1 MSVKS
6 FNLVKIRD
14 QFPILNKK
22 INNHQ
27 LVYFDNAAT
36 TQKPKKVINAINE
49 YYSEYN
55 ANIHRGIHTL
65 AEKATNEYEK
75 TRKSISQFINSKSE
89 KEIIFT
95 RGTTEG
101 INLIASSF
109 VKNFLKKED
118 EIIISEME
126 HHSNIVPWQMICE
139 ENGIVLKTI
148 NVLENGEIDLDNF
161 KELIN
166 DKTKFLSIVHTSN
179 TLGTVNPIKQIIE
192 ICKKNNITTM
202 IDGAQASAHSKI
214 NVQDLNCDFFVLS
227 AHKMY
232 GPTGVGI
239 VYGKEEILE
248 KMPPYMG
255 GGEMIKEVN
264 FQKTTYNEL
273 PYKFEAGTPNIGDV
287 IGFNKA
293 LSFINDIG
301 FDNISSYE
309 KKLKDYASNLLNK
322 IDGLKILGN
331 SKNKIG
337 IFSFT
342 LNKVHYYDLGLLL
355 DSKGIAIRTGHH
367 CTQPLMDKF
376 NLEGTARV
384 SLAIY
389 NTKEEIDYFHDN
401 HYLASVRKKKRS
413 KKKSKKKNKSKGSAK
428 RKKNK
433 KSKRKKTT
441 RRKSTKKQSMTFL

>member
-1 MSVKS
+1 MSIKS
-6 FNLVKIRD
+6 FNPNSIRNK
-14 QFPILNKK
+14 FPILNKK
-22 INNHQ
+22 INNNQ

-36 TQKPKKVINAINE
+36 TQKPIQVIESINK

-65 AEKATNEYEK
+65 AEKATQEYEK
-75 TRKSISQFINSKSE
+75 TRKTVSKFINSRSE
-89 KEIIFT
+89 KEVIFT

-109 VKNFLKKED
+109 VKNFIKKGD

-139 ENGIVLKTI
+139 ENEIILKTI
-148 NVLENGEIDLDNF
+148 NVFENGEIDLDNF
-161 KELIN
+161 KELISN
-166 DKTKFLSIVHTSN
+166 KTKFLSIVHTSN
-179 TLGTVNPIKQIIE
+179 TLGTVNPIKEMIE
-192 ICKKNNITTM
+192 ICKKNNIITM

-214 NVQDLNCDFFVLS
+214 DVQDLNCDFFVLS

-255 GGEMIKEVN
+255 GGEMIKDVN
-264 FQKTTYNEL
+264 FKKTTYNEL

-287 IGFNKA
+287 IGFNEA
-293 LSFINDIG
+293 LSFINNIG
-301 FDNISSYE
+301 LDNISLYE
-309 KKLKDYASNLLNK
+309 KELKNYASNSFNE
-322 IDGLKILGN
+322 IEEINIIGN

-342 LNKVHYYDLGLLL
+342 VDKIHYYDLGLLL

-389 NTKEEIDYFHDN
+389 NTKNEIDYFVEK
-401 HYLASVRKKKRS
+401 L
-413 KKKSKKKNKSKGSAK
+413 
-428 RKKNK
+428 
-433 KSKRKKTT
+433 
-441 RRKSTKKQSMTFL
+441 KQLIN

>member
-148 NVLENGEIDLDNF
+148 NVLKNGEIDLDNF

-202 IDGAQASAHSKI
+202 VDGAQASAHSKI

-389 NTKEEIDYFHDN
+389 NTKEEIDYF
-401 HYLASVRKKKRS
+401 VEKIKKLI
-413 KKKSKKKNKSKGSAK
+413 N
-428 RKKNK
+428 
-433 KSKRKKTT
+433 
-441 RRKSTKKQSMTFL
+441 

>member
-1 MSVKS
+1 MSIKS
-6 FNLVKIRD
+6 FNPNRIRD
-14 QFPILNKK
+14 QFRILNKK
-22 INNHQ
+22 INNNK

-36 TQKPKKVINAINE
+36 TQKPIQVIESINK

-65 AEKATNEYEK
+65 AEKATQEYEK
-75 TRKSISQFINSKSE
+75 TRKSVSKFINSRSE
-89 KEIIFT
+89 KEVIFT

-109 VKNFLKKED
+109 VKNFIKKGD

-139 ENGIVLKTI
+139 ENGIILKTI
-148 NVLENGEIDLDNF
+148 NVFENGEIDLDNF
-161 KELIN
+161 KELISN
-166 DKTKFLSIVHTSN
+166 KTKFLSIVHTSN
-179 TLGTVNPIKQIIE
+179 TLGTVNPIKEMIE
-192 ICKKNNITTM
+192 ICKKNNINTM

-214 NVQDLNCDFFVLS
+214 DVQDLNCDFFVLS

-255 GGEMIKEVN
+255 GGEMIKDVN
-264 FQKTTYNEL
+264 FKKTTYNEL

-287 IGFNKA
+287 IGFNEA
-293 LSFINDIG
+293 LSFINNIG
-301 FDNISSYE
+301 LDNISLYE
-309 KKLKDYASNLLNK
+309 KELKNYASNSFNK
-322 IDGLKILGN
+322 IEGINIIGN

-342 LNKVHYYDLGLLL
+342 MDKIHYYDLGLLL

-389 NTKEEIDYFHDN
+389 NTKNEIDYFVEK
-401 HYLASVRKKKRS
+401 L
-413 KKKSKKKNKSKGSAK
+413 
-428 RKKNK
+428 
-433 KSKRKKTT
+433 
-441 RRKSTKKQSMTFL
+441 KQLIK

>member
-75 TRKSISQFINSKSE
+75 TRKSVSQFINSKSE

-109 VKNFLKKED
+109 VKNFLTKED

-202 IDGAQASAHSKI
+202 VDGAQASAHSKI

-264 FQKTTYNEL
+264 FLKTTYNEL

-293 LSFINDIG
+293 LNFISDIG

-309 KKLKDYASNLLNK
+309 KKLKDYASNSLNK
-322 IDGLKILGN
+322 IDGLKIIGN

-342 LNKVHYYDLGLLL
+342 LKKVHYYDLGLLL

-389 NTKEEIDYFHDN
+389 NTKEEIDYF
-401 HYLASVRKKKRS
+401 VEKIKKLI
-413 KKKSKKKNKSKGSAK
+413 N
-428 RKKNK
+428 
-433 KSKRKKTT
+433 
-441 RRKSTKKQSMTFL
+441 